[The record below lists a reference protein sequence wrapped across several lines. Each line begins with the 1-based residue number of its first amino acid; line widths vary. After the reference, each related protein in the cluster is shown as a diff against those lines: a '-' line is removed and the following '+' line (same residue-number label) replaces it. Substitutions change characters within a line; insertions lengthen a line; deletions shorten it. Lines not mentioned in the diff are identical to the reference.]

1 MKIHSKIYQ
10 QELKH
15 FFPPDTPL
23 AFCLN
28 QLRRL
33 RIEFLNLGNVI
44 ICPKQ
49 KCIFIFQTKYL
60 NRIEDYK
67 ATCSELDSSRKLS

>member
-1 MKIHSKIYQ
+1 M
-10 QELKH
+10 
-15 FFPPDTPL
+15 
-23 AFCLN
+23 
-28 QLRRL
+28 
-33 RIEFLNLGNVI
+33 GNII